1 MLRLSLA
8 SESCATP
15 PFMPIKSNAELESDE
30 KVGNDESC
38 RVYLLQIPFHSS
50 AKGVQAPNDTNS
62 EMKAANLTVG
72 TELWFL
78 TAYCLPRFYSWR
90 NRLAL
95 YTGGVKENQIEEKNV
110 PFVNSIVESQFDVG
124 AQSFVHASILY
135 SICL

>member
-1 MLRLSLA
+1 MEEHLIFSEFNLILLRLSLA

-15 PFMPIKSNAELESDE
+15 LLMPIKSNAELESDE
-30 KVGNDESC
+30 KVGNGESC

-78 TAYCLPRFYSWR
+78 TAHCLRRFHSGR

-95 YTGGVKENQIEEKNV
+95 YTGGVKENQIEEKMC
-110 PFVNSIVESQFDVG
+110 
-124 AQSFVHASILY
+124 HL
-135 SICL
+135 